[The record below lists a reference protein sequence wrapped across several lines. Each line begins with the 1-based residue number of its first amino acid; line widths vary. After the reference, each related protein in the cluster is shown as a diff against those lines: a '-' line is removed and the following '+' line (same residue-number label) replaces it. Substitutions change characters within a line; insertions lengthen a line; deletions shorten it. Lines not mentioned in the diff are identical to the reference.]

1 MKEKIYRETE
11 EKMKKTVENFKKE
24 LSKIRTGKANPA
36 LLEGIAVEYYGV
48 STPLNQLSNIS
59 TPDMRSFVIQP
70 WDKSAISAIEKA
82 IQKAN
87 IGLNPN
93 SDGNIIRLQVPA
105 LTEETRKDI
114 IKNIKRITE
123 DNRVA
128 ARNVRRESME
138 ILKSAKTNGEMPE
151 DDEKRL
157 EKDIQKLTDDYIGQM
172 DELLVKKEKDI
183 LDI

>member
-36 LLEGIAVEYYGV
+36 LLESISVEYYGV
-48 STPLNQLSNIS
+48 NTPLNQLSNIS

-138 ILKSAKTNGEMPE
+138 TLKNAKTNGEMPE

-183 LDI
+183 LDT

>member
-36 LLEGIAVEYYGV
+36 LLEGISVEYYGV
-48 STPLNQLSNIS
+48 NTPLNQLSNIS

-138 ILKSAKTNGEMPE
+138 ILKNAKTNGEMPE

>member
-138 ILKSAKTNGEMPE
+138 ILKSAKTNGELPE